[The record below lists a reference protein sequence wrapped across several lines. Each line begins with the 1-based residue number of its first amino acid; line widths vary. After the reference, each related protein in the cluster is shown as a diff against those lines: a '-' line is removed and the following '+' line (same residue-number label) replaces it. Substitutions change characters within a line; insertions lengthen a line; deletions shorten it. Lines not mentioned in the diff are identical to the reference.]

1 MTVRTRRLMALV
13 FLDAA
18 AVAVAVVA
26 SYALRFD
33 GVIPAGYA
41 TQIPW
46 MAAAFVVV
54 RTGLLAALGLYNR
67 VWVYASLPELFSI
80 AAATATGTL
89 GLWVLNVFC
98 RPFVVPRSIFVI
110 EWLLSTAAIGGIRI
124 FLRLRAEWMKA
135 RASGTDTHQGELAKR
150 LLIVGAGDAG
160 ALAAREI
167 RHSTNWTI
175 VGFIDDDPG
184 KRGQKVYGI
193 PVLGDRS
200 RIAEVARRLGVS
212 EILIA
217 MPSVSR
223 QVIRELV
230 ELCRATKVPVRTLPA
245 LYELIDGRVSV
256 DRIREIRIEDLL
268 GREPVQVD
276 VESIAAYL
284 RGKRVLVTGAG
295 GSIGS
300 EICRQVARFGPE
312 QIIMVGR
319 GEHSLVQA
327 ARELAQHFP
336 DATWLHLVA
345 DVRDR
350 DGLLTLCEALRPQV
364 VFHAAAHKHVPE
376 MENARR
382 EAVSNNVLGTLHRER
397 RAPSTFESLPS
408 RLVLLPD
415 VKAATKVP
423 YFRRR

>member
-46 MAAAFVVV
+46 MAAALVVV
-54 RTGLLAALGLYNR
+54 RIGLLAALGLYNR
-67 VWVYASLPELFSI
+67 VWAYASLPELFSI
-80 AAATATGTL
+80 AAATAMGTL
-89 GLWVLNVFC
+89 GLWVLNVFY

-124 FLRLRAEWMKA
+124 FLRLRADWMKG

-193 PVLGDRS
+193 PVLGDRR
-200 RIAEVARRLGVS
+200 RIPEVVRRLGVS

-295 GSIGS
+295 DPSAVRS
-300 EICRQVARFGPE
+300 
-312 QIIMVGR
+312 VGKWR
-319 GEHSLVQA
+319 GLV
-327 ARELAQHFP
+327 
-336 DATWLHLVA
+336 
-345 DVRDR
+345 
-350 DGLLTLCEALRPQV
+350 
-364 VFHAAAHKHVPE
+364 
-376 MENARR
+376 
-382 EAVSNNVLGTLHRER
+382 
-397 RAPSTFESLPS
+397 PS
-408 RLVLLPD
+408 RS
-415 VKAATKVP
+415 
-423 YFRRR
+423 